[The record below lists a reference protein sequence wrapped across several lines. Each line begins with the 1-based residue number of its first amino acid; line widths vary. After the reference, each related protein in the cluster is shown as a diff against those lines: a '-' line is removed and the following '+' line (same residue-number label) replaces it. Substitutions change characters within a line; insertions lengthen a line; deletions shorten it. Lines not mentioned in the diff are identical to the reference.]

1 MRALGNN
8 PTHAEVNQLMAR
20 ADVDHNGRLDIR
32 EFIRMMHNYSTETAD
47 PKAEDLQK
55 TREIMEAFRC
65 RRDIIYNNI
74 YRYVYIRLGKGSLKK
89 KNVYREFFLSYFFFI

>member
-20 ADVDHNGRLDIR
+20 ADVDHNGKLDMK
-32 EFIRMMHNYSTETAD
+32 EFIRMMHNYNTEMTD
-47 PKAEDLQK
+47 PETEDLQR

-65 RRDIIYNNI
+65 KRRKIIQ
-74 YRYVYIRLGKGSLKK
+74 
-89 KNVYREFFLSYFFFI
+89 LSPF

>member
-1 MRALGNN
+1 MRELGSLMRALGNN

-32 EFIRMMHNYSTETAD
+32 EFIRMMHNYNTEMMD
-47 PKAEDLQK
+47 PEAEDIRR

-65 RRDIIYNNI
+65 GGNYTIPTASVQLPVTYSHGC
-74 YRYVYIRLGKGSLKK
+74 VQG
-89 KNVYREFFLSYFFFI
+89 F

>member
-89 KNVYREFFLSYFFFI
+89 